1 MQSEEEI
8 MPFIIEQY
16 SKEERL
22 RERESRPK
30 LGLRRLTE
38 DKKLVSIDIDI
49 PLDENTVIKDKFD
62 WDLSKDKLS
71 PTDFSREL
79 VNTLNLPTDY
89 AEKMK

>member
-1 MQSEEEI
+1 MQNEEEI

-16 SKEERL
+16 TKEERL

-49 PLDENTVIKDKFD
+49 PLD
-62 WDLSKDKLS
+62 
-71 PTDFSREL
+71 
-79 VNTLNLPTDY
+79 
-89 AEKMK
+89 